1 MFKDCYSLPGETD
14 VMGFSGY
21 GYLLQAMITYL
32 MDCLQSLCHSMELLR
47 RVDRESFTWIKAGN
61 RIDFFAEIEED
72 FRAIGEIVFTGG
84 IVCGYA
90 LQSTK

>member
-1 MFKDCYSLPGETD
+1 MFKDCYSLPGEID

-21 GYLLQAMITYL
+21 GYLFMNYL
-32 MDCLQSLCHSMELLR
+32 KSFGHSMELLR